1 MQNNIFKHIISIPR
15 YIVMAFIFLYQKTLS
30 PDHGP
35 LKHLHP
41 HGFCR
46 FYPTCSEYGYQVI
59 KKRGILIG
67 IPKTIW
73 RIVRCNPWSNGG
85 IDIP

>member
-1 MQNNIFKHIISIPR
+1 
-15 YIVMAFIFLYQKTLS
+15 MAFIFLYQKTLS

-35 LKHLHP
+35 LKRLHP

-73 RIVRCNPWSNGG
+73 RIVRCNPWSKGG
-85 IDIP
+85 IDMP